1 MDYLHTWFDPNQYH
15 EDSIGRLILLTGAT
29 GLVTQYTSF
38 LTNIKSYLVNVE
50 DILEESIQEGTGYL
64 ETIADGV
71 PEMAMEIIEEMV
83 EGTPISVKQVEKTGF
98 TGILANEYHKHVD
111 LVLWFALLV
120 VLCTLYFLVVKK
132 F

>member
-29 GLVTQYTSF
+29 GLVEYYTSI
-38 LTNIKSYLVNVE
+38 LTSIKSYLVNVE
-50 DILEESIQEGTGYL
+50 DILEENIQEATGYL

-83 EGTPISVKQVEKTGF
+83 EGTPAIVEKTGF

-120 VLCTLYFLVVKK
+120 VLCTLYFLIVKK